1 MTTKKSDPRFEVS
14 IHKSIIGKDPDA
26 IQAEGWERKSR
37 TAKEL
42 LEELAI
48 KGVAVAPV
56 ALKSTRRAKDQ
67 FESSSLVML
76 DFDSGQI
83 WDELKAT
90 EFVQKHALFA
100 YSTSSHKRGE
110 ECQRFRLAIG
120 LDRTITN
127 RDHYEA
133 VIRHLVEL
141 LGSDPACTDACR
153 LYYGNLQ
160 LRSPG

>member
-1 MTTKKSDPRFEVS
+1 MGSEMCIRDSV
-14 IHKSIIGKDPDA
+14 
-26 IQAEGWERKSR
+26 
-37 TAKEL
+37 
-42 LEELAI
+42 

-56 ALKSTRRAKDQ
+56 ALKSTRRSKDQ

-76 DFDSGQI
+76 DFDSGQS

-90 EFVQKHALFA
+90 EFIQKHGLFA
-100 YSTSSHKRGE
+100 YSTSSYVAGE

-133 VIRHLVEL
+133 VIRYLVRPA
-141 LGSDPACTDACR
+141 GSCPRGLIQPSKR
-153 LYYGNLQ
+153 LPKVDTREWGGQ
-160 LRSPG
+160 GGRASSK